1 MWVFYISPSE
11 PLALYRPGNSACI
24 QQHSWYGGRGA
35 VKYCG
40 RGPRVLK
47 ALCHA
52 SAISADCLLIEA
64 ARAHAVNEHW
74 AWRIADKFA
83 CTFKSAR

>member
-1 MWVFYISPSE
+1 MCIRVREKGEAEGEREEGRRVSECMCVCCGDQVFFWVKAN
-11 PLALYRPGNSACI
+11 L
-24 QQHSWYGGRGA
+24 HT
-35 VKYCG
+35 
-40 RGPRVLK
+40 LK

-52 SAISADCLLIEA
+52 ISADCLQIEA

-74 AWRIADKFA
+74 VWRMADKFA